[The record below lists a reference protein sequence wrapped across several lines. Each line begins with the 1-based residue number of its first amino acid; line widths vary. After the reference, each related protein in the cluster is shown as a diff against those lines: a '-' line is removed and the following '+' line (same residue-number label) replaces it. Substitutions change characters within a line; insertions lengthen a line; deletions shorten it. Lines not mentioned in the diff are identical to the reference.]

1 MTTTATT
8 TFDWTSVAPA
18 WDAHRSDVER
28 MKTEVSRR
36 LLEDLD
42 LHAGNRVLEVGAG
55 TGEFALLLAGAVSPG
70 GRVIASD
77 VASGMVA
84 LLRTTLAGVDGVDV
98 AELDA
103 SATGLPNASVDAVAF
118 RMGLMLVERP
128 DVVLEECRRV
138 LVPGGRLGVAV
149 WAGPEHNPWMTC
161 VGIAAMM
168 HGLVAGGPPT
178 GPGGLFSLADPAVL
192 ERAVLAAGFG
202 GATVAEVA
210 TASRYATAD
219 EYFATVASL
228 AGPLSAAIAA
238 ASEKARSAVRTT
250 AIGLVE
256 QYQTSDGV
264 VVPGRALVCTAR
276 AVEHTD

>member
-28 MKTEVSRR
+28 MKVEVSRR
-36 LLEDLD
+36 LLAGLD
-42 LHAGNRVLEVGAG
+42 LHAGNHVLELGAG
-55 TGEFALLLAGAVSPG
+55 TGEFALLLADAVSPG

-77 VASGMVA
+77 VAPGMVA
-84 LLRTTLAGVDGVDV
+84 LLRATLAGVDGADV

-103 SATGLPNASVDAVAF
+103 SATGLPHGSVDAVAF

-128 DVVLEECRRV
+128 DAVLEECRRV
-138 LVPGGRLGVAV
+138 VVHGGRLGVAV

-168 HGLVAGGPPT
+168 HSVVTGGPPT
-178 GPGGLFSLADPAVL
+178 GPGGLFSLANPAVL
-192 ERAVLAAGFG
+192 EGAVLAAGFG
-202 GATVAEVA
+202 EVAVHEVA
-210 TASRYATAD
+210 TVSRYATAD
-219 EYFATVASL
+219 DYFDTVSSL
-228 AGPLSAAIAA
+228 AGPLSAAIAG
-238 ASEKARSAVRTT
+238 ASEEARAAVRTT
-250 AIGLVE
+250 AMGLVE
-256 QYQTSDGV
+256 QYHTSDGI

-276 AVEHTD
+276 AVAAA